1 MCFRLFPRNI
11 SDEQCALIITQAYI
25 DSSVIV
31 GQAGK
36 FQEETGK
43 YENIVYMKCGP
54 ENNFFPDLSTTSR
67 TDIIFF
73 CSPNNPTGY
82 AASRQQLKQ
91 LVEFAKANGSI
102 IIFDSAY
109 STYISD
115 ESPRSIFEIP
125 GAKEVNLLLNLNP

>member
-1 MCFRLFPRNI
+1 MSSVL
-11 SDEQCALIITQAYI
+11 ITQAYI

-43 YENIVYMKCGP
+43 HENIVYMKCGHD
-54 ENNFFPDLSTTSR
+54 NSFFPDLSTTSR

-82 AASRQQLKQ
+82 AASRQQLKCY
-91 LVEFAKANGSI
+91 ERR
-102 IIFDSAY
+102 Y
-109 STYISD
+109 
-115 ESPRSIFEIP
+115 
-125 GAKEVNLLLNLNP
+125 